1 MILGDVSVL
10 DYAVVDCL
18 PLLLSDSTSFGD
30 NFGYNAVLR
39 FKSKNQ
45 SKVVILGQITFGNYN
60 ESTDTF
66 RVLDSY
72 IMCQS
77 PFLKDID
84 YSEHTMIYEMNI

>member
-45 SKVVILGQITFGNYN
+45 SKVVILG
-60 ESTDTF
+60 
-66 RVLDSY
+66 
-72 IMCQS
+72 
-77 PFLKDID
+77 
-84 YSEHTMIYEMNI
+84 